1 MLLLGWGRQG
11 REGGTEEDMPRGG
24 ETLEA
29 SCATVP
35 SSSLV
40 TLLRNKCRSS
50 SERTRVCERE
60 DEAALV
66 CEWEGGSRQASVCFC
81 AAEGE
86 GQAAAQCSAQLL
98 SKLVFLS
105 LSPPVSLS
113 CALSPLGWAC
123 SVCLSTTG
131 SGEPPRSK
139 AGCRFRRR
147 GERQAKA
154 TYRCMLRAVGE
165 IAINDLTKD
174 RTGGQL

>member
-11 REGGTEEDMPRGG
+11 REGRTEEDMPRGG

-29 SCATVP
+29 SCATVL

-40 TLLRNKCRSS
+40 TLLCNKCRSS
-50 SERTRVCERE
+50 SERTRVGEE
-60 DEAALV
+60 DEAVLM

-105 LSPPVSLS
+105 VSPPVFSLS
-113 CALSPLGWAC
+113 LSAGLGLL
-123 SVCLSTTG
+123 CLSERCWQRGTT
-131 SGEPPRSK
+131 
-139 AGCRFRRR
+139 
-147 GERQAKA
+147 AK
-154 TYRCMLRAVGE
+154 
-165 IAINDLTKD
+165 
-174 RTGGQL
+174 